1 VGADPASRPLA
12 VQVAADGGI
21 WIDVG
26 SRLVELAGPEELERI
41 LDRLAADGGGI
52 QLSRDPGRA
61 DDEDEP
67 ASRVADA
74 GDESAGIVAALA
86 RERRIEIIDMGT
98 DPPG

>member
-1 VGADPASRPLA
+1 VGADPATRPLA
-12 VQVAADGGI
+12 VHVAADGGI

-52 QLSRDPGRA
+52 HLSCDPGRA
-61 DDEDEP
+61 DDDDEP

-86 RERRIEIIDMGT
+86 RERGIEVMDTGT
-98 DPPG
+98 DPRG